1 VRGRRGVDGKVLE
14 AGGEV
19 VELNSSWSGRR
30 AGGAG
35 GRGRAGGRAGE
46 AGCGAVAFNA
56 VY

>member
-1 VRGRRGVDGKVLE
+1 MSGEVVE

-19 VELNSSWSGRR
+19 VEVMRSWSGRR

-35 GRGRAGGRAGE
+35 GRGRAGGRAGG
-46 AGCGAVAFNA
+46 AGCGGVAFNA

>member
-1 VRGRRGVDGKVLE
+1 VDGKVLE